1 MRRNW
6 VAGNKNIY
14 GPRERLAL
22 INPVGVL
29 NKLDYFRSIFFG
41 EVITTEESVVL
52 PSEAYYAKERRVGI
66 HDLELK
72 NIALQN
78 KWLFKLLTTD
88 WIWQQIIRNKYL
100 GLKSISQVY
109 KKKWGFSFLGKPH
122 EGQIGFHPSWLL
134 CN

>member
-1 MRRNW
+1 M
-6 VAGNKNIY
+6 
-14 GPRERLAL
+14 
-22 INPVGVL
+22 INPVLCTILIGVL

-72 NIALQN
+72 NIAVQN

-100 GLKSISQVY
+100 GLKSLFQVY
-109 KKKWGFSFLGKPH
+109 
-122 EGQIGFHPSWLL
+122 
-134 CN
+134 